1 MTDDLVAGELI
12 AHARMLIAYE
22 RWANERILDAA
33 SVVSDDD
40 LRADGGA
47 SYSSILGNMA
57 HVLDAQET
65 WYTRIAG
72 EPVDAATPASIE
84 DLRAA
89 FAVSHDRWEAV
100 AANLQ
105 PGDWTRIVAYHNKA
119 GVPNERALGQIIT
132 HAVNHGTFHRGETG
146 LLLAKLGHSPG
157 DLDLIYFVDARSP
170 AYGTR

>member
-1 MTDDLVAGELI
+1 MTDELVA
-12 AHARMLIAYE
+12 HAAMLVAYE

-33 SVVSDDD
+33 TAVTEAD

-57 HVLDAQET
+57 HVLDAQEI
-65 WYTRIAG
+65 WYARIAG
-72 EPVDAATPASIE
+72 ESIDATAPASIE

-89 FAVSHDRWEAV
+89 FAASHDCWGVV
-100 AANLQ
+100 AANLRS
-105 PGDWTRIVAYHNKA
+105 GDWTRIIAYHNKA

-146 LLLAKLGHSPG
+146 MLLAKLGHSPG
-157 DLDLIYFVDARSP
+157 DLDLIYFVDAWRP
-170 AYGTR
+170 AHGTR

>member
-57 HVLDAQET
+57 HVLDAQQT
-65 WYTRIAG
+65 WYARIAG
-72 EPVDAATPASIE
+72 EPIGTTPPASIE
-84 DLRAA
+84 DLRVA
-89 FAVSHDRWEAV
+89 FAASHDRWDAV

-105 PGDWTRIVAYHNKA
+105 PGDWTRIIAYRNKA

-132 HAVNHGTFHRGETG
+132 HAVNHGTSHRGETG
-146 LLLAKLGHSPG
+146 MLLAKLGHSPG
-157 DLDLIYFVDARSP
+157 DLDLIYFVDARSVP
-170 AYGTR
+170 HGTR